1 MVKLTFLSLLVVGLD
16 AGSFAAAFFLRW
28 DADEGVSVSESLSE
42 SLSDLACL
50 RGDFLATVCE
60 AAFLGDD
67 FLEGEET
74 FVFFLCWD
82 VDEVISGAESLSES
96 LSDSAG
102 LLGDFLATACVAA
115 FLGDDFLG
123 KETFSVVFDF
133 FAAVFVS
140 FLLVAFTSDFCD
152 VGSSSA
158 ELSLEAVSDSSL
170 VS

>member
-1 MVKLTFLSLLVVGLD
+1 M
-16 AGSFAAAFFLRW
+16 
-28 DADEGVSVSESLSE
+28 
-42 SLSDLACL
+42 L
-50 RGDFLATVCE
+50 RGDFLATACV
-60 AAFLGDD
+60 AAFTGDD

-102 LLGDFLATACVAA
+102 LLGDFLVTA

-123 KETFSVVFDF
+123 EETFSVVFDF